1 MVKYLETRGK
11 GSSLSFATISRTV
24 VPTPSVVGSVI
35 TPPRPHFSYKDP
47 GNLTAKRAALK
58 RRI

>member
-11 GSSLSFATISRTV
+11 GSSLSFART
-24 VPTPSVVGSVI
+24 
-35 TPPRPHFSYKDP
+35 HFSYKDP

>member
-11 GSSLSFATISRTV
+11 GSSLSFATVSRTV
-24 VPTPSVVGSVI
+24 VATASVVG
-35 TPPRPHFSYKDP
+35 THFSYKDP